1 MQYFATGEGEL
12 YLALEGDC
20 EQPSETGPYKSPVH
34 AVREGHLECTLHLTF
49 TFSHLADALIQSD
62 LQ

>member
-1 MQYFATGEGEL
+1 MKKTKKSGPKAFGVR
-12 YLALEGDC
+12 LEDC
-20 EQPSETGPYKSPVH
+20 QPAVKNKVCETLNPVLILT
-34 AVREGHLECTLHLTF
+34 AIVLTF